1 MTVLKLPDGSE
12 KKFEENEISVLT
24 AVESL
29 GERWRREAVAARFGD
44 KTVDLH
50 QTLSGE
56 NSFKVLR
63 KSDKESL
70 SVLRHSASHLLAFAV
85 KSLYPEAKL
94 AIGPPIEDGFYYDFD
109 VEKPFTPD
117 DLEEIE
123 KRMMQLLEEGNLDI
137 KREEWDRQKAIG
149 YFNKLGEDYK
159 IELINGLPDE
169 KVTIYKLGEFIDLCA
184 GPHLENTRL
193 LKVIKVLSAA
203 GAYWRGDSKRP
214 MLQRI
219 YATAYFKKKDLC
231 EHIRRL
237 EEASKRDHRRLGKLL
252 DLFEVNEEAGGG
264 LVFWNP
270 KGAVVRDIIE
280 RYWKEEHKKKGYE
293 LIFTPHIARAEL
305 WRTSGHYDYYRENMY
320 TMDIEGQE
328 FVLKPMNCP
337 GHILIY
343 KRKLYSYR
351 ELPVRFAEMGTVYR
365 RELSGT
371 LHGLL
376 RVRGFTQDDAHIFCT
391 PDQIHDEVDKTLSFA
406 MEILRVLGFEEFKI
420 ELSVRDP
427 KDEQKYAGGSGEWE
441 MAESALEEAVKRAGC
456 EYKRMEGEAVFYGPK
471 IDIKVIDAIGRP
483 WQLSTVQFDFN
494 LPKRFNVTY
503 IAPDGSRKQVFMVHR
518 ALLGSLERFMGIL
531 TEHHAGA
538 FPLWLAPVQCVVLPV
553 HGDVIDYARSVALT
567 LENAGVRV
575 EMDERDEKI
584 GHKIREAEIKKVPH
598 MLILGSKEQD
608 GRTVSV
614 RSRGR
619 GDLGTKKLKDFLA
632 EIVDEVNGRS

>member
-553 HGDVIDYARSVALT
+553 HGDVIDYARPVALT